1 MPQVQSPEGLQG
13 DPVHGERVS
22 STYNPNGCI
31 PQATNPDPVAISSST
46 NASPIAITTDTP
58 HGFTTGDTVQVIG
71 HDQTGANGLWVIAV
85 TGAST
90 FTLTGSTGTGVG
102 TAIGQAQDYSV
113 NPLLTLPGDGDLE
126 SASSVNAPIA
136 GQANV
141 APWLYKRVGKYNLH
155 QVYQTGTFTS
165 QTTVISS
172 TALVT
177 GSWVDLTNLT
187 NVFSASADRYL
198 AAGDLLHVTFGT
210 TVLWARLLGTLSYA
224 FAIGLSLNGGSA
236 SAISSSVRGVSLDGS
251 ISPLD
256 RGPIM
261 LDCWIAGGFS
271 ANDRFDIS
279 IQANKDSAAAYNLQL
294 FAGYSLSVEH
304 YRSNG

>member
-1 MPQVQSPEGLQG
+1 M
-13 DPVHGERVS
+13 S
-22 STYNPNGCI
+22 STYNPNGTI

-46 NASPIAITTDTP
+46 NTSPIAITTDTP

-141 APWLYKRVGKYNLH
+141 APWLFQRVGKYNLH

-165 QTTVISS
+165 QTTTYSS
-172 TALVT
+172 TVLST

-187 NVFSASADRYL
+187 TVFSASADRYL

-210 TVLWARLLGTLSYA
+210 TVELARLIGTLRY
-224 FAIGLSLNGGSA
+224 AIGIGLALNGAAA
-236 SAISSSVRGVSLDGS
+236 SVQSSSVRVFQLDAS

-256 RGPIM
+256 YAPVM

-271 ANDRFDIS
+271 ANDRFDIT
-279 IQANKDSAAAYNLQL
+279 IQANKDTAAAYTLAL
-294 FAGYSLSVEH
+294 IAGYSLSVEH